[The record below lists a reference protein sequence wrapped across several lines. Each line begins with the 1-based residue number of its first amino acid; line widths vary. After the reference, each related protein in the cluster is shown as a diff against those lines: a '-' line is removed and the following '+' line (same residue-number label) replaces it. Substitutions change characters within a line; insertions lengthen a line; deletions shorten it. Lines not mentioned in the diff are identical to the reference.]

1 MAWDTL
7 RRHAMDEQIAK
18 QLKAETD
25 RLLKDESTDWS
36 AIEALWHL
44 YVELGEIEAQFQMA
58 DAYLDYGFDEGP
70 EKDSEMRSLLR
81 SAADKG
87 HPEATYRLCNLYAE
101 GAERDA
107 VLLKAGELG
116 SIQAQRDLGALY
128 ATGDWTGP
136 KDPAQGAE
144 WYRKAALSGHPDA
157 EYNLGFMYLL
167 GEGVPPDP
175 EEGLRW
181 LRRSADHGYGF
192 SFRLL
197 ADLYRNGYYGVP
209 VDIEEA
215 DRWDEKYRIFNPG
228 HWAKDK
234 EAEKMPG
241 RATLRL
247 ITETE

>member
-1 MAWDTL
+1 
-7 RRHAMDEQIAK
+7 MDEQTAK
-18 QLKAETD
+18 SLMDQTD
-25 RLLKDESTDWS
+25 RLLEDESTEWS
-36 AIEALWHL
+36 AVESLWRP
-44 YVELGEIEAQFQMA
+44 YVDEGSAEAQFRMA
-58 DAYLDYGFDEGP
+58 FAYLDYGFDEGP
-70 EKDSEMRSLLR
+70 EKDREIRNLLR
-81 SAADKG
+81 AAADKG
-87 HPEATYRLCNLYAE
+87 HPDASYRLCNSYEE
-101 GAERDA
+101 GGERDA
-107 VLLKAGELG
+107 LLLKAGELG
-116 SIQAQRDLGALY
+116 SIDAQRDLGALY

-136 KDPAQGAE
+136 KDPALGAE

-181 LRRSADHGYGF
+181 LRRSADHGYGV

-209 VDIEEA
+209 VNIEEA

-234 EAEKMPG
+234 EAEKTAQPG
-241 RATLRL
+241 DASLDH
-247 ITETE
+247 